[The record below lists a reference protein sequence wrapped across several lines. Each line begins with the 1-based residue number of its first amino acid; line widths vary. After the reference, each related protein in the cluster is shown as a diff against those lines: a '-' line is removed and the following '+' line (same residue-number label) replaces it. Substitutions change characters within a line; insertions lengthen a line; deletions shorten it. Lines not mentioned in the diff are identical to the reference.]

1 MKNIYDLFS
10 EIETIWKEKKK
21 TLYAEELEK
30 RIGRGSTGG
39 EIFSYVVRFFR
50 ELKSNEDEA
59 YFEAKT
65 LIDEALVRYE
75 NFIKQH

>member
-1 MKNIYDLFS
+1 MKNIYDLFAQ
-10 EIETIWKEKKK
+10 IGAIWKNKKK
-21 TLYAEELEK
+21 IFYAKELEI

-39 EIFSYVVRFFR
+39 EIFSDVVQFFK

-65 LIDEALVRYE
+65 FIDEAIDRYE